1 LSHYRLMNKI
11 VESYKR
17 KLASED
23 GWVLKRGAQLRIAL
37 CYPNVYSIGMANLGF
52 QAMYELLN
60 NIPEVSCERVFL
72 PDSVRSPS
80 VSEGSSASERVR
92 SPRVKAGSPR
102 EQLARGASKGNLR
115 NRALPHGRASDTEY
129 SPNSSGYGVRQ
140 NIAVRAINELAEYQ
154 RTRTPLL
161 SLESQ
166 TPVRDFDVVA
176 FSISFETDYVNMAR
190 MLQMSGVPL
199 WSKDRTE
206 RDPLIVMGGAASFL
220 NPEPIAEFTDV
231 IGVGEGEVLGP
242 KLVDAIFENDSKGEL
257 LLALARQG
265 RGFYVPA
272 LYFVGYNDDGT
283 VNTYTPTEEGVPARV
298 GRAISA
304 ENPKEGSL
312 RRAIKKQQFDLV
324 EQLRRDEVFAPS
336 TTIFA
341 PQAEMGDRFL
351 VEISRGCSQ
360 GCRFCWAG
368 YNYWPP
374 RVVPARDILA
384 KAAAWRGKTDKIGLV
399 STAVCDHPEIS
410 EILQGLRAMD
420 YRISVSSLRLDQISD
435 ELLDALVESRDQ
447 QIAVAPE
454 TGSDRL
460 RRVINKNLT
469 NDEIVDICGAVFD
482 RGMLTIK
489 LYMMVG
495 LPTETDEDLDEMIV
509 LVERIKDRMLEAGKR
524 FGYAGKI
531 IPSLN
536 GFVPKPNTPFQ
547 WEPICE
553 EKELKRRL
561 KYVSKKLSRIP
572 NVEVRAMSSR
582 IAHEQALLSSG
593 DRRIAKVIE
602 ATARLHGDLNGAIRE
617 TGIDPAFHT
626 SRTRSHDEI
635 LPWEIVDAGLGR
647 PFMEREHERAHE
659 ARSTAPCPSVNQ
671 CTRCGVCPT
680 TWLAEAPPALVQL
693 KAFATSA
700 TSTANV

>member
-1 LSHYRLMNKI
+1 MRSI
-11 VESYKR
+11 IESYKR

-52 QAMYELLN
+52 QAMYELFN
-60 NIPEVSCERVFL
+60 HIPEVSCERVFL
-72 PDSVRSPS
+72 PDSGRSVRVGEAS
-80 VSEGSSASERVR
+80 VSTRTLSN
-92 SPRVKAGSPR
+92 K
-102 EQLARGASKGNLR
+102 
-115 NRALPHGRASDTEY
+115 RASNTEH
-129 SPNSSGYGVRQ
+129 SRNGSGYDVQAPRKSDR
-140 NIAVRAINELAEYQ
+140 AVDELAEYQ

-166 TPVRDFDVVA
+166 TLVRDFDVIA

-190 MLQMSGVPL
+190 MLQMSGVPV
-199 WSKDRTE
+199 WAKDRTE

-220 NPEPIAEFTDV
+220 NPEPIAEFTDL
-231 IGVGEGEVLGP
+231 IGVGEGEILGP
-242 KLVDAIFENDSKGEL
+242 KLVDAIFENNSKEEL
-257 LLALARQG
+257 LLTLARQG
-265 RGFYVPA
+265 RGFYVPS

-283 VNTYTPTEEGVPARV
+283 VNAYTPTEEGVPARV

-312 RRAIKKQQFDLV
+312 RRAIRRAQTDLV
-324 EQLRRDEVFAPS
+324 DQLRRDEVFAPS

-384 KAAAWRGKTDKIGLV
+384 KAKQWRSKTDKIGLV

-420 YRISVSSLRLDQISD
+420 YRISVSSLRLDQISE

-524 FGYAGKI
+524 FGRAGKI

-536 GFVPKPNTPFQ
+536 GLVPKPNTPFQ

-572 NVEVRAMSSR
+572 NVEVRAMSAR
-582 IAHEQALLSSG
+582 IAHEQALFSSG

-602 ATARLHGDLNGAIRE
+602 ATARLNGDLHAAIRE
-617 TGIDPAFHT
+617 TGIGPAFHT

-693 KAFATSA
+693 KAFATAASPA
-700 TSTANV
+700 AIN

>member
-1 LSHYRLMNKI
+1 MKRI
-11 VESYKR
+11 TESYKR

-23 GWVLKRGAQLRIAL
+23 GWVLKRGAHLRIAL
-37 CYPNVYSIGMANLGF
+37 CYPNTYAIGMANLGF
-52 QAMYELLN
+52 QAMYEIFN

-72 PDSVRSPS
+72 PDAGRRGTSPTVR
-80 VSEGSSASERVR
+80 EGSSLGR
-92 SPRVKAGSPR
+92 PAGGSGYD
-102 EQLARGASKGNLR
+102 A
-115 NRALPHGRASDTEY
+115 ALPHARATAPIDELREY
-129 SPNSSGYGVRQ
+129 
-140 NIAVRAINELAEYQ
+140 E
-154 RTRTPLL
+154 RTGAPLL

-166 TPVRDFDVVA
+166 TPVRDFDVIA
-176 FSISFETDYVNMAR
+176 FSISFETDYINMAR
-190 MLQMSGVPL
+190 MLQMSGVPV
-199 WSKDRTE
+199 WAKDRTE

-231 IGVGEGEVLGP
+231 IGVGEGEVLGS
-242 KLVDAIFENDSKGEL
+242 KLVDAILENESKEEL

-265 RGFYVPA
+265 RGFYIPS
-272 LYFVGYNDDGT
+272 LYFVTYHDDGT
-283 VNTYTPTEEGVPARV
+283 VASYTPTEEGVPARV

-312 RRAIKKQQFDLV
+312 RRAIRKGQFDIAA
-324 EQLRRDEVFAPS
+324 ELRRDEVFAPS

-374 RVVPARDILA
+374 RVVPARDILKKA
-384 KAAAWRGKTDKIGLV
+384 KQWRAKTDKIGLV

-420 YRISVSSLRLDQISD
+420 YWISVSSLRLDQISD

-482 RGMLTIK
+482 RGMLTVK

-495 LPTETDEDLDEMIV
+495 LPTETQDDLDEMIV

-524 FGYAGKI
+524 FGRAGKI

-561 KYVSKKLSRIP
+561 KLVAKNLSRIP
-572 NVEVRAMSSR
+572 NVEVRVMFAR

-593 DRRIAKVIE
+593 DRHL
-602 ATARLHGDLNGAIRE
+602 ARLIEVHARLKGDLNAALRE
-617 TGIDPAFHT
+617 TQVDAAFHT
-626 SRTRSHDEI
+626 SRRRGYDEI
-635 LPWEIVDAGLGR
+635 LPWEIVNSGLSR
-647 PFMEREHERAHE
+647 EFMQREDERAHE

-680 TWLAEAPPALVQL
+680 TWLAEAPAALVQL
-693 KAFATSA
+693 KAFATAVQPGLIASLV
-700 TSTANV
+700 N

>member
-1 LSHYRLMNKI
+1 LKKI
-11 VESYKR
+11 VESYR
-17 KLASED
+17 QKLAREE
-23 GWVLKRGAQLRIAL
+23 GWVLKRGADLRIAL
-37 CYPNVYSIGMANLGF
+37 CYPNVYAIGMANLGF
-52 QAMYELLN
+52 QAMYEIFN
-60 NIPEVSCERVFL
+60 NIPEVSCERGFL
-72 PDSVRSPS
+72 PDSVSRDR
-80 VSEGSSASERVR
+80 GDRVR
-92 SPRVKAGSPR
+92 SPAVR
-102 EQLARGASKGNLR
+102 KGFSGK
-115 NRALPHGRASDTEY
+115 RALAYARASDTKLQRA
-129 SPNSSGYGVRQ
+129 SSGYDQALPNG
-140 NIAVRAINELAEYQ
+140 RATAPQLDEMSEYE

-166 TPVRDFDVVA
+166 TPLRDFDVIA
-176 FSISFETDYVNMAR
+176 FSISFETDYLNLAR
-190 MLQMSGVPL
+190 MLQMSGVPV
-199 WSKDRTE
+199 WAKDRTLH
-206 RDPLIVMGGAASFL
+206 DPLIVMGGAASFL
-220 NPEPIAEFTDV
+220 NPEPIADFTDV
-231 IGVGEGEVLGP
+231 IGVGEGEILGP
-242 KLVDAIFENDSKGEL
+242 KLIDIIFENESKDEV

-265 RGFYVPA
+265 RGFYVPS
-272 LYFVGYNDDGT
+272 LYEVSYRDDGT
-283 VNTYTPTEEGVPARV
+283 IAAYAPAAAEIPARI

-304 ENPKEGSL
+304 ESPKEGSL
-312 RRAIKKQQFDLV
+312 RRAIRRGQEDIV
-324 EQLRRDEVFAPS
+324 AQLKRDEVFAPS
-336 TTIFA
+336 TTIWA

-384 KAAAWRGKTDKIGLV
+384 KAKKWRTKTDKIGLV

-410 EILQGLRAMD
+410 QILQGLRAMD

-482 RGMLTIK
+482 RGMLTVK
-489 LYMMVG
+489 LYLMVG
-495 LPTETDEDLDEMIV
+495 LPTETDEDLAEMIT
-509 LVERIKDRMLEAGKR
+509 LVERIKDRMLEAGQR
-524 FGYAGKI
+524 LGRAGKI

-547 WEPICE
+547 WEPICP

-561 KYVSKKLSRIP
+561 KWVCKNLARIP
-572 NVEVRAMSSR
+572 NVEVRVMSAR
-582 IAHEQALLSSG
+582 IAHEQALFSSG
-593 DRRIAKVIE
+593 DRRIAPLIE
-602 ATARLHGDLNGAIRE
+602 AAARLGNLNAGLRE
-617 TGIDPAFHT
+617 TQIDPEFHT
-626 SRTRSHDEI
+626 SRARSYDEI
-635 LPWEIVDAGLGR
+635 LPWEIVDAGLSR
-647 PFMEREHERAHE
+647 EFMQREHERSQE

-680 TWLAEAPPALVQL
+680 TWLAEAPAALVQL
-693 KAFATSA
+693 QAFATA
-700 TSTANV
+700 TRPAV